1 MKTWLVDIDGTI
13 VEHRSNKE
21 ISWGSSEVLLPGSKD
36 FLEEKRI
43 NGDQIILTT
52 ARPSLYREQTEEMLK
67 TFAIPYDEIIFDL
80 SPYERILINDI
91 KPIGA
96 HDNGYRKEEL
106 YTAHAINVKRNEGL
120 EGYRRWIPRF
130 TWSYKRK
137 YTSNTD

>member
-1 MKTWLVDIDGTI
+1 M
-13 VEHRSNKE
+13 
-21 ISWGSSEVLLPGSKD
+21 LLYGSKD
-36 FLEEKRI
+36 FLDDKRI
-43 NGDQIILTT
+43 EGDQIILTT

-67 TFAIPYDEIIFDL
+67 TFAIPYDMIIFDV

-91 KPIGA
+91 KPKGVIG
-96 HDNGYRKEEL
+96 NGEL

-120 EGYRRWIPRF
+120 GDYRRWKPRF

>member
-1 MKTWLVDIDGTI
+1 MKTWFVDIDGTI
-13 VEHRSNKE
+13 VEHRSNEE
-21 ISWGSSEVLLPGSKD
+21 ISGGSSEVLLYGSKD
-36 FLEEKRI
+36 FLEDKRI
-43 NGDQIILTT
+43 EGDQIILTT

-67 TFAIPYDEIIFDL
+67 TFAIPYDMIIFDV

-91 KPIGA
+91 KPKGVIG
-96 HDNGYRKEEL
+96 NGEL

-120 EGYRRWIPRF
+120 GDYRRWKPRF